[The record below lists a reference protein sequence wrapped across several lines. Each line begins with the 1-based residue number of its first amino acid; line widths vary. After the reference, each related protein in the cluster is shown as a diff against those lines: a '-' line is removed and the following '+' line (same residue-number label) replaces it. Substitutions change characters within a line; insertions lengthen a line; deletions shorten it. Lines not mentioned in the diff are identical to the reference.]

1 MEVSNVRAM
10 EKGGRFG
17 RFDEEKNV
25 LFLLGIKAQF
35 LGRSARGLFSLPAEL
50 SRRWS
55 LNSLRLPS
63 TSLCSSFIPVL
74 EETKTRIKKL
84 NRP

>member
-1 MEVSNVRAM
+1 MRAM

-25 LFLLGIKAQF
+25 LFFLGIKAQF
-35 LGRSARGLFSLPAEL
+35 LGRSARGLISLPAEI
-50 SRRWS
+50 SRLWS
-55 LNSLRLPS
+55 LNSPPLCPLF
-63 TSLCSSFIPVL
+63 CSSFIPVL